1 MSEAITITLIICIA
15 VVLVFLISTIKD
27 YFLEREREKNAK
39 DVAIAK
45 MSLEKVYGEDGSSH
59 INDIDKAFKE

>member
-15 VVLVFLISTIKD
+15 VVLVFLASTIKD

-39 DVAIAK
+39 DIEIARI
-45 MSLEKVYGEDGSSH
+45 SLEKVYGGNSH
-59 INDIDKAFKE
+59 MNEEAPYDEG